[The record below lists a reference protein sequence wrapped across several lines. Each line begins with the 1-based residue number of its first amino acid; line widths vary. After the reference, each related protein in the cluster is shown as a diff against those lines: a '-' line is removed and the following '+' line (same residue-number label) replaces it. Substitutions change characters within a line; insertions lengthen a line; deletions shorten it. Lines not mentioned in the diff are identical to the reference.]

1 MPFFFF
7 FFLISNICLYT
18 VHIFGPSDKS
28 SFLRSGDDLVYFYII
43 QNSDNCWTEHCIYA
57 FRYSR
62 KCTTKRQNL
71 IQIVPKPAK
80 TIFFEF
86 QIFFPFSLK
95 LSKNT
100 WDPREVIVWKFEGPT
115 SNGLV
120 ARVLYLYI
128 HTKLV
133 KLVDRYLNLNCITK
147 SFISANMKI
156 WLRPQAV
163 YKITITCD

>member
-1 MPFFFF
+1 MPVGLIPVCSKYPWTECRFFFF

-80 TIFFEF
+80 TIFFELKK
-86 QIFFPFSLK
+86 IVSFFIETF
-95 LSKNT
+95 T
-100 WDPREVIVWKFEGPT
+100 GPVRPQRGHCVKIWR
-115 SNGLV
+115 SYAKRSSRYGFILQS
-120 ARVLYLYI
+120 
-128 HTKLV
+128 TKLV
-133 KLVDRYLNLNCITK
+133 KLVDRCV
-147 SFISANMKI
+147 
-156 WLRPQAV
+156 P
-163 YKITITCD
+163 TINI

>member
-1 MPFFFF
+1 MPVGLIPVCSKYPWTECRFFFF

-80 TIFFEF
+80 TIFFELKKL
-86 QIFFPFSLK
+86 FPFSLK

-120 ARVLYLYI
+120 ATALFPN
-128 HTKLV
+128 TQTNKQT
-133 KLVDRYLNLNCITK
+133 NLQ
-147 SFISANMKI
+147 S
-156 WLRPQAV
+156 
-163 YKITITCD
+163 

>member
-1 MPFFFF
+1 MPVGLIPVCSKYPWIECRFFFF

-86 QIFFPFSLK
+86 KKNCFLFHWNFQRIRETPERSLCENLK
-95 LSKNT
+95 
-100 WDPREVIVWKFEGPT
+100 
-115 SNGLV
+115 
-120 ARVLYLYI
+120 VLRQ
-128 HTKLV
+128 TV
-133 KLVDRYLNLNCITK
+133 
-147 SFISANMKI
+147 
-156 WLRPQAV
+156 
-163 YKITITCD
+163 

>member
-1 MPFFFF
+1 MPVGLIPVCSKYPLTECRFFFF

-86 QIFFPFSLK
+86 NFFFPFSLK

-120 ARVLYLYI
+120 ATALFYNP

-133 KLVDRYLNLNCITK
+133 KLVDR
-147 SFISANMKI
+147 
-156 WLRPQAV
+156 
-163 YKITITCD
+163 